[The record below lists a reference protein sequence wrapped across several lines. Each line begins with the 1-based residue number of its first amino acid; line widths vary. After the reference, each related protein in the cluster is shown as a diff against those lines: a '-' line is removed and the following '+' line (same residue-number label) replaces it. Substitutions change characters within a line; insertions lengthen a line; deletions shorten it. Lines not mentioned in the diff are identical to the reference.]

1 MSSWLGGIL
10 KDPDKRAILSWL
22 GGGAVVVAGGI
33 WTVVTFVVE
42 HKDTP
47 DKKGGTTITV
57 GQGIASAGDTHING
71 PVTFGPSKEQIEQIQ
86 KPLADQLGQKDAQ
99 IAALTKMLL
108 DKSPVAAGPGA
119 QQAVGAAVQSIA
131 QGAAEGHPRLQ
142 EALDLLKENKIA
154 EATQLLN
161 AVAEDKTSQ
170 AERDRKEAAIAYRN
184 LGAIAG
190 LRDPKAAREAYAKS
204 VALDPENAEGVF
216 WDGWFQLQAG
226 KLDAAEKSYRALI
239 QLAGKGADENRIFWA
254 RIGLGD
260 IAVARGDLNAAIATY
275 GEARASMERLA
286 GSEAGNADW
295 QRDLSVSNN
304 KIGDVLV
311 SRGNLPEAL
320 NSYRAGLAIAERL
333 AGSDTGNAEWQRDL
347 SVSNERLGD
356 ILLAQGNL
364 SAALEQYHASLDR
377 MAPIRDRDP
386 SNADLQRFTSVT
398 LIKVGDVQVAQGDL
412 AGALKSYSDSLAII
426 ERLATS
432 DPGNAGWQ
440 RDLSVSYEK
449 VGNVQ
454 VAQGNLASALK
465 SYSDSLAI
473 RERLATSDPG
483 NAGWQRDL
491 SVSNDNVG
499 DVQVAQGDLAGALK
513 SYSDSLVI
521 RDRLAKS
528 DPGNAGWQRDLT
540 ESYAK
545 LAKVHRQSGDKP
557 KARGF
562 LRQGQEIM
570 VRLTKLTPDNAV
582 WKKDLARFDGQIKEL
597 GP

>member
-1 MSSWLGGIL
+1 MTSWLGGIL

-47 DKKGGTTITV
+47 DKKGGATITV

-86 KPLADQLGQKDAQ
+86 KPLTDQLGQKDAQ

-108 DKSPVAAGPGA
+108 DKSPVVAGPGA

-161 AVAEDKTSQ
+161 AVASDKTAQ
-170 AERDRKEAAIAYRN
+170 AEQAATQAEKDRKQAAIAYLN

-190 LRDPKAAREAYAKS
+190 LHDPKAAREAYSKA
-204 VALDPENAEGVF
+204 VALDPENAEGLV

-226 KLDAAEKSYRALI
+226 NLAAAEKSNRALL
-239 QLAGKGADENRIFWA
+239 QFAGKGASEDQIFWV
-254 RIGLGD
+254 RTGLGD
-260 IAVARGDLNAAIATY
+260 IAVARGDLHAAFASY
-275 GEARASMERLA
+275 DEARSVMEHLAKSDPSFARWQYDVGTSNERIGNVQKAQGDLGAALKSYETVQEIISRLA
-286 GSEAGNADW
+286 TSDPGNAGL
-295 QRDLSVSNN
+295 QRDLSVS
-304 KIGDVLV
+304 
-311 SRGNLPEAL
+311 
-320 NSYRAGLAIAERL
+320 YER
-333 AGSDTGNAEWQRDL
+333 
-347 SVSNERLGD
+347 
-356 ILLAQGNL
+356 
-364 SAALEQYHASLDR
+364 
-377 MAPIRDRDP
+377 
-386 SNADLQRFTSVT
+386 
-398 LIKVGDVQVAQGDL
+398 VGDVQVAQGDLKGALKSYSDELTIADRLATSDPGNAVLQHILSLSYERVGDMQKAKGNL
-412 AGALKSYSDSLAII
+412 AGALKSYSDSLAIR
-426 ERLATS
+426 EHLATS

-440 RDLSVSYEK
+440 RDLSVSY
-449 VGNVQ
+449 
-454 VAQGNLASALK
+454 
-465 SYSDSLAI
+465 
-473 RERLATSDPG
+473 
-483 NAGWQRDL
+483 
-491 SVSNDNVG
+491 DNVG

-540 ESYAK
+540 VSYAK
-545 LAKVHRQSGDKP
+545 LAKVHRQFGDKP

>member
-1 MSSWLGGIL
+1 MTSWLGGIL

-47 DKKGGTTITV
+47 DKKGGATITV

-86 KPLADQLGQKDAQ
+86 KPLTDQLGQKDAQ
-99 IAALTKMLL
+99 IADLTKMLL
-108 DKSPVAAGPGA
+108 DKSPVVAGPGA

-184 LGAIAG
+184 LGAIAA
-190 LRDPKAAREAYAKS
+190 LHDPKSAREAYAKS
-204 VALDPENAEGVF
+204 VALDPENGEGLV

-226 KLDAAEKSYRALI
+226 NLDAAEKTYLALL

-254 RIGLGD
+254 RTSLAD
-260 IAVARGDLNAAIATY
+260 IAVAHGQLNVALAAY
-275 GEARASMERLA
+275 SEARSAMEHLA

-320 NSYRAGLAIAERL
+320 KSYRAGLAIAERL
-333 AGSDTGNAEWQRDL
+333 AGTDTGNAERQRDL

-364 SAALEQYHASLDR
+364 SAALEQYRASLDR
-377 MAPIRDRDP
+377 MVPIRDRDP

-398 LIKVGDVQVAQGDL
+398 LSK
-412 AGALKSYSDSLAII
+412 
-426 ERLATS
+426 
-432 DPGNAGWQ
+432 
-440 RDLSVSYEK
+440 
-449 VGNVQ
+449 
-454 VAQGNLASALK
+454 
-465 SYSDSLAI
+465 
-473 RERLATSDPG
+473 
-483 NAGWQRDL
+483 
-491 SVSNDNVG
+491 VG

-540 ESYAK
+540 VSYAK
-545 LAKVHRQSGDKP
+545 LAKVHRQSGNKA

>member
-1 MSSWLGGIL
+1 MTSWLGGIL

-184 LGAIAG
+184 LGAIAA
-190 LRDPKAAREAYAKS
+190 LHDPKSAREAYARA
-204 VALDPENAEGVF
+204 VALDPENAEGLY
-216 WDGWFQLQAG
+216 WDGWFQLDA
-226 KLDAAEKSYRALI
+226 KNLAAAEKSYRALI
-239 QLAGKGADENRIFWA
+239 QLAGKGANEHQIFWA
-254 RIGLGD
+254 GTGLGD
-260 IAVARGDLNAAIATY
+260 IAVARGDLNAALASY
-275 GEARASMERLA
+275 DEARSEMERLA
-286 GSEAGNADW
+286 KSDPGNTDW
-295 QRDLSVSNN
+295 QRDLSVSYA
-304 KIGDVLV
+304 
-311 SRGNLPEAL
+311 R
-320 NSYRAGLAIAERL
+320 
-333 AGSDTGNAEWQRDL
+333 
-347 SVSNERLGD
+347 
-356 ILLAQGNL
+356 
-364 SAALEQYHASLDR
+364 
-377 MAPIRDRDP
+377 
-386 SNADLQRFTSVT
+386 
-398 LIKVGDVQVAQGDL
+398 VGDVQVAQGNL
-412 AGALKSYSDSLAII
+412 AGALKSYSDDLAIAD
-426 ERLATS
+426 RLATS

-440 RDLSVSYEK
+440 RDLSVSYNK
-449 VGNVQ
+449 VGDVQ
-454 VAQGNLASALK
+454 VAQGNLAGALK

-473 RERLATSDPG
+473 ADRLEKSDPG
-483 NAGWQRDL
+483 NAGWRRDL
-491 SVSNDNVG
+491 SVSYEKVG
-499 DVQVAQGDLAGALK
+499 DVQVAQGDLAGALN
-513 SYSDSLVI
+513 SYSDSLAIRARLANSDLGNAGWQRDLSVSYEKVGGVQEAQGNLPGALKSYSNSLAI

-528 DPGNAGWQRDLT
+528 DPGNAGWQRDLSV
-540 ESYAK
+540 SYNKVGDVQVAQGN
-545 LAKVHRQSGDKP
+545 LAGALKSYSDGLAIIDRLANAAPVNAGWQRDRSFSFGRLALVHRQSGDKA
-557 KARGF
+557 KALGF
-562 LRQGQEIM
+562 LRDGQAIM
-570 VRLTKLTPDNAV
+570 ARLTKLSPDNAI
-582 WKKDLARFDGQIKEL
+582 WKNDLAWFDGEIKEL

>member
-1 MSSWLGGIL
+1 MASWLGGIL
-10 KDPDKRAILSWL
+10 KDPDKRAILSWI
-22 GGGAVVVAGGI
+22 GGGAVVVAGGV
-33 WTVVTFVVE
+33 WTVVTFIVD
-42 HKDTP
+42 HKDAP

-57 GQGIASAGDTHING
+57 GQGIASGGDTHING

-86 KPLADQLGQKDAQ
+86 KPLTEQMGQKDAQ
-99 IAALTKMLL
+99 IAALTEMLL
-108 DKSPVAAGPGA
+108 EKSPVAAGPGA
-119 QQAVGAAVQSIA
+119 QQAVGAAVGSIA
-131 QGAAEGHPRLQ
+131 QGAEEGDPHLKK
-142 EALDLLKENKIA
+142 ALDLLKENKVA

-184 LGAIAG
+184 LGAIAA
-190 LRDPKAAREAYAKS
+190 LHDPKSAREAYAKS
-204 VALDPENAEGVF
+204 VALDPENAEGLV

-226 KLDAAEKSYRALI
+226 NLDAAEKSYRALL
-239 QLAGKGADENRIFWA
+239 QLAGNGADENRIFWA
-254 RIGLGD
+254 RTSLAD
-260 IAVARGDLNAAIATY
+260 IAVAHGQLNVALAAY
-275 GEARASMERLA
+275 SEARSAMERLA

-320 NSYRAGLAIAERL
+320 KSYRAGLAIAERL
-333 AGSDTGNAEWQRDL
+333 AGTDTGNAERQRDL

-364 SAALEQYHASLDR
+364 SAALEQYRASLDR
-377 MAPIRDRDP
+377 MVPIRDRDP

-398 LIKVGDVQVAQGDL
+398 LSKVSDVQVAQGDL

-454 VAQGNLASALK
+454 VALGNLASALK

-473 RERLATSDPG
+473 RGRLATSDPG

-540 ESYAK
+540 VSYAK
-545 LAKVHRQSGDKP
+545 LAKVHRQFGDKP